1 MHLPQGVRCAAF
13 PREGSSNHK
22 IATVQGEFQMNATV
36 QSLRPVLIRAFALS
50 LFPSL
55 AWAQHYQQ
63 TNLVSNVPVTPAAV
77 VTDPNLQN
85 AWGLVHGPTTP
96 WWISNNAGGT
106 STLYNTSGLNP
117 ENPSGQTPPPVLE
130 PVTIVALNAPG
141 GTPGNGVKIPN
152 APSQQA
158 PGSPTSVLFN
168 GNTAS
173 FLLAPGKQ
181 AQFLFA
187 TEDGTIQG
195 WNSGVDA
202 TTAVIE
208 VDNSQVPSKGNGAVY
223 KGATIAAFGGNEYI
237 LAANFRSG
245 RIDAFDSNFK
255 PVSVPAESFRDEGIP
270 PGFAPFNIQ
279 GIGPNIYITFAQQDA
294 AKHDPIGGAGL
305 GYVVVFDRQGR
316 RLARLQHGDWF
327 NAPWGVVQAPADF
340 GAFSHAVLV
349 GNFRGGTI
357 AAFNP
362 ITGRFLGNLLNADAS
377 TVTIDGLWAL
387 AFGNGGSSGPG
398 NTLFFTAGPDN
409 ETNGLFGTLTP
420 VASELQD
427 DDVQ

>member
-1 MHLPQGVRCAAF
+1 MKP
-13 PREGSSNHK
+13 
-22 IATVQGEFQMNATV
+22 
-36 QSLRPVLIRAFALS
+36 LRSALIRTVALT
-50 LFPSL
+50 LFPTF

-63 TNLVSNVPVTPAAV
+63 TNLVSNVPVTPAAL

-85 AWGLVHGPTTP
+85 AWGLVHGPATP

-117 ENPSGQTPPPVLE
+117 ANPSNQTPPPVLE

-141 GTPGNGVKIPN
+141 GMPGNGVKIPN

-158 PGSPTSVLFN
+158 PGSPTSVMFN
-168 GNTAS
+168 GSTTN
-173 FLLAPGKQ
+173 FLLAPGKP
-181 AQFLFA
+181 ATFLFA

-195 WNSGVDA
+195 WNSGVNA

-208 VDNSQVPSKGNGAVY
+208 VDNSQFPNKSTGAVY
-223 KGATIAAFGGNEYI
+223 KGATIAAFDGGEYI

-245 RIDAFDSNFK
+245 RIDVFDSNFK
-255 PVSVPAESFRDEGIP
+255 PVNVPDECFRDAGIP
-270 PGFAPFNIQ
+270 PGFAPFNVQ

-294 AKHDPIGGAGL
+294 ARHDPVGGAGL
-305 GYVVVFDRQGR
+305 GFVVVFDRQGR

-327 NAPWGVVQAPADF
+327 NAPWGVVQAPSDF
-340 GAFSHAVLV
+340 GAFSHALLV

-362 ITGRFLGNLLNADAS
+362 ITWRFLGNLLNADGS
-377 TVTIDGLWAL
+377 TISVNGLWAL
-387 AFGNGGSSGPG
+387 AFGNGGASGPG
-398 NTLFFTAGPDN
+398 STLFFTAGPDN
-409 ETNGLFGTLTP
+409 ETNGLFGALAP
-420 VASELQD
+420 VSSELQE